1 MRVEILGVP
10 VVLKNIENAFDEIK
24 LKSYRGLIKCQ
35 TVLVREAMPITPMS
49 YGGGN
54 LRGSYNMPIPTE
66 VLPGVVVATVEN
78 TAEYAHRVHEMPEET
93 RWTTEGTGPKF
104 LERPLFENV
113 NEFMELI
120 RTG

>member
-35 TVLVREAMPITPMS
+35 TVLVREAMPITPLKS
-49 YGGGN
+49 GN

-93 RWTTEGTGPKF
+93 RWTTKGTGPKF